1 MSSMWATGKLGIFDM
16 SEEMTSITETRAT
29 GQLGNF
35 IGLEYGSCV
44 QHLGNWATRQL
55 NYRCSEDQYDRNE
68 GNRASGHLYLGDERF
83 ARTAFGQLGN

>member
-35 IGLEYGSCV
+35 IGVVSASLE
-44 QHLGNWATRQL
+44 QHM
-55 NYRCSEDQYDRNE
+55 
-68 GNRASGHLYLGDERF
+68 GNRKTWHISHE
-83 ARTAFGQLGN
+83 